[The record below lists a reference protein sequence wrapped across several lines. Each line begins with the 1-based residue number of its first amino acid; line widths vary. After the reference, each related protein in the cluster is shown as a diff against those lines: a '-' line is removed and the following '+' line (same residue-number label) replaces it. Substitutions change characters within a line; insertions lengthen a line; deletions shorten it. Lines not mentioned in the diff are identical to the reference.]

1 MINSYVSRIELFIEN
16 VKANTDISHLNGP
29 YKSGQSPS
37 VATWQDKAWQ
47 YSNQKGEH
55 ANFFFCLNTT
65 PQTRITTIDKHGSL
79 PSPWHELL
87 KAYTLELLTKNT
99 SPTNKRKKVAA
110 ARDLIINSN
119 LFSSFSPNDL
129 LTYWERNGGNKNITL
144 VNNFIKWLKSN
155 KLIPSNI
162 PLITEKTETN
172 DGSEEQVARK
182 QKLPNEKVIM
192 AMGAIHHEVIPWDKT
207 KWNNQHP
214 LDDQRSA
221 FTCTMFALSM
231 SSPNRAV
238 AEQTVLNMQ
247 TLKTQKTDIDGIIK
261 TVHYLDWP
269 GSKGFDDNKNHIVYQ
284 TAPVIGLD
292 LDYLSSI
299 TEPNRIIARFY
310 KRPEASLKELL
321 KGFIVN
327 KDKWRIVNPNH
338 ENKTN
343 LFILGYLLGL
353 YDRANTTK
361 VLVTS
366 ATQGANKETRSGPGK
381 AFFSKHISA
390 LNSEDEIAVSSEQL
404 GVLFAINRS
413 KELIKRLKLPK
424 EATVEEIQNQWL
436 KYLHSQFP
444 LFPKIKNDTDEGVC
458 DVEYRLYALNSYQL
472 GLNGMSG
479 GNDYVGSNSPFSIIS
494 PATMGKIYA
503 NDLNKTS
510 NTIDSIFTKFG
521 FDDTFYITPHQL
533 RHYMTDTA
541 DRGGLPIAINNMW
554 GGRKDLSQ
562 IVHYIHTSHDNKA
575 SVISDILYSEDGKSL
590 AEIKKSLRITTIKK
604 YEDVT
609 NESGVASITSS
620 GICTQNLMVTPCTYL
635 NDLNTQCVGCSKS
648 CHIAHDETSV
658 SLLEKDL
665 ILQEKRLADVRQR
678 PQFNHSKAMQ
688 DWFEMHLVNTEY
700 LRQLIELMNSPDIET
715 GSLIRMLA
723 DKNEFRISNL
733 RTRKVEVNKLA
744 LPNTKE
750 ALQMIIDAKQN
761 KGDDTINQLLELF

>member
-37 VATWQDKAWQ
+37 VATWHDKAWQ

-65 PQTRITTIDKHGSL
+65 PQTRITTIDKHDSL

-99 SPTNKRKKVAA
+99 SSTNKRKKVAA

-129 LTYWERNGGNKNITL
+129 LTYWESYGGNKNITL
-144 VNNFIKWLKSN
+144 INNFIKWLKSN

-247 TLKTQKTDIDGIIK
+247 TLKTQKTDIDGKNK

-284 TAPVIGLD
+284 TAPVIRLD
-292 LDYLSSI
+292 LDYLSII

-321 KGFIVN
+321 KGYIVD
-327 KDKWRIVNPNH
+327 KDKWRIVNPNP

-361 VLVTS
+361 ALVTS
-366 ATQGANKETRSGPGK
+366 TTQGANKETRSGPGK
-381 AFFSKHISA
+381 SFFSKQISA
-390 LNSEDEIAVSSEQL
+390 LNNEDKITVSSEQL
-404 GVLFAINRS
+404 VVLFAINRS
-413 KELIKRLKLPK
+413 KELLKRLNLPK
-424 EATVEEIQNQWL
+424 EATIEEIQNQWF

-444 LFPKIKNDTDEGVC
+444 LFPKMKNDTNEGVC

-494 PATMGKIYA
+494 PATMGKVYA
-503 NDLNKTS
+503 NDLSKTS
-510 NTIDSIFTKFG
+510 NTIDSIFTRFG

-541 DRGGLPIAINNMW
+541 DRGGLPIVINNMW

-562 IVHYIHTSHDNKA
+562 IVHYIHTSHDDKA

-590 AEIKKSLRITTIKK
+590 AEIKKSLRITTIKE

-609 NESGVASITSS
+609 NESGGASITSS

-635 NDLNTQCVGCSKS
+635 NDLNTQCVGCCKS
-648 CHIAHDETSV
+648 CHIAHDEASV

-688 DWFEMHLVNTEY
+688 DWFETHLVNTEY

-744 LPNTKE
+744 LPGTKE
-750 ALQMIIDAKQN
+750 ALQLIINANQD